1 MFFIRFPQYIDE
13 KNIFYF
19 LTLQSNALIFSL
31 GKRGFIVKK
40 QLRFFMVLLSILGL
54 LSANDRYTAPLAK
67 ASASVADYV
76 HYTTVGQLGLTIT
89 NFGVIGEGYNN
100 PNQPSCMYK
109 QYPDNLKEQI
119 EHMSYGGLWVGGKIN
134 GEKRV
139 STGVVDGVFDYGSA
153 GFEFTDNGDSIFER
167 SSIPTSKVYSPYA
180 ISHQDFKAT
189 FNDQGDVVDHIPM
202 NIQVD
207 LTTYTWNFSFTD
219 AFVILNYHI
228 TNIGS
233 ETIQDAYVGIWAD
246 AAVGNMNYTSIYEPG
261 GGWSWYDNQNGFD
274 ESVFDP
280 IPDDNFAG
288 LERDIAYQFDQDGDN
303 GYAQSYVGFSFL
315 GTETVPRAYWDTHYN
330 QWKWN
335 TSLDMDYPEYFMPLT
350 DEERYDKLSTSVPKY
365 PGTADYTADGYP
377 SKSASWM
384 ILVSAGPF
392 GAVPAVSDSSS
403 WEIQPG
409 QEIDVAFAIVCGKWA
424 NEGVEDNAARRAL
437 LRVNADWAQK
447 AFNGEDV
454 NGNGRLD
461 ADIQEDQNGNG
472 ILDRFVLP
480 APPPSPNLH
489 VVPEKGKV
497 TLYWDNIPEFAED
510 PISREKD
517 FEGYKVYAR
526 RKTSQLAEEWSLLAT
541 FDLKNEFGYNT
552 GFDYI
557 RIKDEFGNPS
567 YEIFGQDTFYY
578 KFENSNLL
586 NGWPD
591 KNIFAVT
598 SYDQGDPQTG
608 LEPLE
613 SSQLENKIT
622 VVTGQQA
629 IEDEVSEVGVYPNPY
644 RVNALW
650 DGSGV
655 RDRMVWFTGLPAEAT
670 IRVFTVSGELV
681 KTIEHSSATY
691 SGSET
696 RRLQEGLSS
705 QTAYAG
711 GEHAWDLI
719 TDHDQALAT
728 GMYIFAVENKDTG
741 FIKTGRFLVIK

>member
-1 MFFIRFPQYIDE
+1 MNKKFP
-13 KNIFYF
+13 F
-19 LTLQSNALIFSL
+19 LVL
-31 GKRGFIVKK
+31 
-40 QLRFFMVLLSILGL
+40 VLLLITINSH
-54 LSANDRYTAPLAK
+54 ANDRYPTSLAK
-67 ASASVADYV
+67 SSTSVADYV

-100 PNQPSCMYK
+100 PNQPSCKYK
-109 QYPDNLKEQI
+109 QYPDNLKEQV
-119 EHMSYGGLWVGGKIN
+119 EHMSYGGLWVGAKVN

-139 STGVVDGVFDYGSA
+139 STGVVDGVFDYGA
-153 GFEFTDNGDSIFER
+153 EGFEFTDNGDSIFER

-189 FNDQGDVVDHIPM
+189 FHDQGSVINHSPLD
-202 NIQVD
+202 IQVD
-207 LTTYTWNFSFTD
+207 MTTYTWNYSFTE

-228 TNIGS
+228 SNIGS
-233 ETIQDAYVGIWAD
+233 QTLEDVFVGIWAD

-274 ESVFDP
+274 ESIFDP
-280 IPDDNFAG
+280 IPDDAFQG

-303 GYAQSYVGFSFL
+303 GYAQSYVGFTFL

-335 TSLDMDYPEYFMPLT
+335 TSLDQDYPEYYMPIT
-350 DEERYDKLSTSVPKY
+350 DEERYEKLSNSVAKHK
-365 PGTADYTADGYP
+365 GEDNYTAEGYP
-377 SKSASWM
+377 AKSASWM

-392 GAVPAVSDSSS
+392 GTQPANNDSTS

-409 QEIDVAFAIVCGKWA
+409 QSIDVAFAIVCGAWA
-424 NEGVEDNAARRAL
+424 NEGAEDSEARRSL

-461 ADIQEDQNGNG
+461 EGIQEDQDGDG
-472 ILDRFVLP
+472 VLDRFVLP
-480 APPPSPNLH
+480 APPPSPKLH
-489 VVPEKGKV
+489 VVPEKNKV
-497 TLYWDNIPEFAED
+497 TLYWNNIPEFAED

-526 RKTSQLAEEWSLLAT
+526 RKTSQLEAEWTLLAT
-541 FDLKNEFGYNT
+541 FDLKNELGYNT

-557 RIKDEFGNPS
+557 RIKDEFGDPS

-578 KFENSNLL
+578 KFENANLL

-591 KNIFAVT
+591 KNIFSIT
-598 SYDQGDPQTG
+598 SYDQGDERTG
-608 LEPLE
+608 LAQLE

-622 VVTGQQA
+622 VITGQQS

-644 RVNALW
+644 RINALW

-655 RDRMVWFTGLPAEAT
+655 RDRMVWFTGLPSEAT
-670 IRVFTVSGELV
+670 IRIFTISGELV
-681 KTIEHSSATY
+681 KSIEHDAQSY

-696 RRLQEGLSS
+696 NRLQEGLSS
-705 QTAYAG
+705 STAYSG

-719 TDHDQALAT
+719 TDDDQALAT
-728 GMYIFAVENKDTG
+728 GIYIFAVENKASG
-741 FIKTGRFLVIK
+741 FTKTGRFLVIK

>member
-1 MFFIRFPQYIDE
+1 MKNNIRFFFFAILA
-13 KNIFYF
+13 
-19 LTLQSNALIFSL
+19 LT
-31 GKRGFIVKK
+31 GF
-40 QLRFFMVLLSILGL
+40 
-54 LSANDRYTAPLAK
+54 LSANDRYPTPLQK
-67 ASASVADYV
+67 ASTSVADYV

-109 QYPDNLKEQI
+109 QYPDNLKEQV
-119 EHMSYGGLWVGGKIN
+119 EHMSYGGLWVGGKVN

-139 STGVVDGVFDYGSA
+139 STGVVDGVFDYGAA

-180 ISHQDFKAT
+180 ISHQDYKAT
-189 FNDQGDVVDHIPM
+189 FHDEGEVVDHKPLHIR
-202 NIQVD
+202 VD
-207 LTTYTWNFSFTD
+207 MTTYTWNFSFTD

-233 ETIQDAYVGIWAD
+233 SPIEDVFVGIWAD

-280 IPDDNFAG
+280 IPDDAFEG
-288 LERDIAYQFDQDGDN
+288 LDRDIAYQFDQDGDN
-303 GYAQSYVGFSFL
+303 GYAQSYVGFTFL
-315 GTETVPRAYWDTHYN
+315 GTETVPRAYWDTYYN

-335 TSLDMDYPEYFMPLT
+335 TSSDLKYPEYYLPLT
-350 DEERYDKLSTSVPKY
+350 DEERYDKLGHSVPKHIND
-365 PGTADYTADGYP
+365 ANYTDEGYP
-377 SKSASWM
+377 LESASWM
-384 ILVSAGPF
+384 ILIGAGPF
-392 GAVPAVSDSSS
+392 GSIPAVADSSS
-403 WEIQPG
+403 WEIPAG
-409 QEIDVAFAIVCGKWA
+409 QAIDVAFAVVCGKWA
-424 NEGVEDNAARRAL
+424 NTSMIDNAARRSL

-447 AFNGEDV
+447 AFNGEDI

-461 ADIQEDQNGNG
+461 DDINEDQDGDG
-472 ILDRFVLP
+472 VLDRFVLP
-480 APPPSPNLH
+480 APPPSPKLH
-489 VVPEKGKV
+489 VVSDKSKV
-497 TLYWDNIPEFAED
+497 TLYWNNIPEFAED

-526 RKTSQLAEEWSLLAT
+526 RKTSQLAAEWSLLAT
-541 FDLKNEFGYNT
+541 FDLVDEFGYNT

-557 RIKDEFGNPS
+557 RIKDEFGDPS

-578 KFENSNLL
+578 KFENKNLL

-598 SYDQGDPQTG
+598 SYDKGDPRTG
-608 LEPLE
+608 LLPLE
-613 SSQLENKIT
+613 SSQLENRIT
-622 VVTGQQA
+622 VVTGQRS
-629 IEDEVSEVGVYPNPY
+629 IDDELTEVGVYPNPY
-644 RVNALW
+644 RVNAVW

-655 RDRMVWFTGLPAEAT
+655 RDRMIWFTGLPEEST
-670 IRVFTVSGELV
+670 IRVFTLSGELV
-681 KTIEHSSATY
+681 KTIEHYSSSY
-691 SGSET
+691 SGAGT
-696 RRLQEGLSS
+696 RRLEEGLGTKTVYS
-705 QTAYAG
+705 G

-728 GMYIFAVENKDTG
+728 GMYIFAVENKTTG
-741 FIKTGRFLVIK
+741 FVKTGRFLVIK